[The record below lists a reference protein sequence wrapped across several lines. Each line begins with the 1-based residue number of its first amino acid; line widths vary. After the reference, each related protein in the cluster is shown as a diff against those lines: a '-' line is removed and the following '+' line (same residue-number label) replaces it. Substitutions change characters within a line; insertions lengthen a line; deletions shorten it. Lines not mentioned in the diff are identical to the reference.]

1 MNSYITGTAIK
12 MKREAKGLTQSE
24 LADII
29 GVTSKAVS
37 KWETGKGFPDIS
49 LLSPLASA
57 LSVSVIELLNGETI
71 INKNRASNMLKAKFY
86 VCPICNNVIYSI
98 GDALISCC
106 GITLP
111 PLEAEEADSEHKIDI
126 EKVENEH
133 FFYMNHEMTKSHYI
147 SFMAYVTYDKVEF
160 IKLYPE
166 GNAQTRFQIR
176 GRGFIYAYCN
186 KHGLIKIKI

>member
-1 MNSYITGTAIK
+1 MNSYITGAAIK
-12 MKREAKGLTQSE
+12 AQREAKGLTQNE
-24 LADII
+24 LADLI
-29 GVTSKAVS
+29 GVTGKAVS
-37 KWETGKGFPDIS
+37 KWETGRGLPDVS

-57 LSVSVIELLNGETI
+57 LSASVIELLNGETVT
-71 INKNRASNMLKAKFY
+71 NKNRASNMLKTKFY
-86 VCPICNNVIYSI
+86 VCPVCGNVIYSV
-98 GDALISCC
+98 GDALVSCC

-111 PLEAEEADSEHKIDI
+111 PLEAEETDSEHEITI

-133 FFYMNHEMTKSHYI
+133 FFSMNHEMTKSHYI
-147 SFMAYVTYDKVEF
+147 SFMAYVTYDKTKL

-186 KHGLIKIKI
+186 KHGLMKIKI

>member
-1 MNSYITGTAIK
+1 MNSYITGAAIK
-12 MKREAKGLTQSE
+12 AQREAKGLTQSE
-24 LADII
+24 LAGLI
-29 GVTSKAVS
+29 GVTDKAVS
-37 KWETGKGFPDIS
+37 KWETGKGLPDIS
-49 LLSPLASA
+49 LLSPLAAA
-57 LSVSVIELLNGETI
+57 LSTSVIELLNGEMI

-111 PLEAEEADSEHKIDI
+111 ALEAEESDSEHKIDI

-133 FFYMNHEMTKSHYI
+133 FFSMNHEMTKSHYI
-147 SFMAYVTYDKVEF
+147 SFMAYVTYDKVE
-160 IKLYPE
+160 IKKFYPE